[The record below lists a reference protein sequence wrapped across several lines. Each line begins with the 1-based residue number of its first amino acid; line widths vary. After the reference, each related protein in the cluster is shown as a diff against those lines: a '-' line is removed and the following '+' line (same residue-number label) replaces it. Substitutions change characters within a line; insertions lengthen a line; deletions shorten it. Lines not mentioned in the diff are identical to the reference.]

1 MLEWAGRPEEMDAD
15 RYQPGPDQYR
25 RWSELVTEHV
35 ERLLGATGL
44 APADGGLDPI
54 GPTREAHP
62 MGRARP
68 R

>member
-1 MLEWAGRPEEMDAD
+1 MLEWAGRPEEMAAD
-15 RYQPGPDQYR
+15 RYHPGSGQYR

-44 APADGGLDPI
+44 APADGVDPI
-54 GPTREAHP
+54 SPTREAHP